1 MPVDQ
6 SDRSGVLPGPDQ
18 NAPIP
23 PIPEDHKPKTPEF
36 LMKLLSDRDEL
47 QREKDAAWA
56 KHYGMT
62 PRGMTADTKPRFQEI
77 IEWERL
83 DEELSGKIAGL
94 TTEINELRIL
104 VPRQS
109 SADQSSG

>member
-6 SDRSGVLPGPDQ
+6 SDRSGVLPGPDK

-23 PIPEDHKPKTPEF
+23 LIPEDQRPKTPEF
-36 LMKLLSDRDEL
+36 LMKMLSDRDDL
-47 QREKDAAWA
+47 QRQKDAAWA
-56 KHYGMT
+56 KHYGNSAPMT
-62 PRGMTADTKPRFQEI
+62 HETKPRFQEI

-83 DEELSGKIAGL
+83 DAELSGKIAGL

-109 SADQSSG
+109 PADQSSG

>member
-6 SDRSGVLPGPDQ
+6 SDRSGVLPTPDQ

-23 PIPEDHKPKTPEF
+23 PVPEDHKPKTPEF
-36 LMKLLSDRDEL
+36 LTKLISERDAL
-47 QREKDAAWA
+47 QQEKDAAWA
-56 KHYGMT
+56 KYYGPPSQMT
-62 PRGMTADTKPRFQEI
+62 RETKPNFMERL
-77 IEWERL
+77 EWERL

-104 VPRQS
+104 IPRQS
-109 SADQSSG
+109 PADQSSG